1 MFFFGKSFLGS
12 KLGAAAQAKQS
23 IVQAKSEVVHKLG
36 QITSHLKSGWSDHS
50 GHHHGGHFGKDWGH
64 NSKHD
69 RDDDCDDG
77 DKGGHL
83 GGLKSLVGS
92 KAGKFGSLFQHKFGH
107 HGWNRD
113 NDDRDDDK
121 DDDCD
126 RHDRDDDKDDGKD
139 DHANHGGG
147 HGGNP
152 GWGPGGASGVNI
164 PADTSGV
171 TFHVDETDDGNV
183 NAYMYIQAEEGVDP
197 ATVNF
202 DRYMTRLKDQLAE
215 SHPDL
220 DPSTAVIK
228 ATIYSPSEGESYYY
242 FNGTEFEAVEDAQY
256 YEEFAANFGTIPDD
270 EPPAEEDEDEDPD
283 VDC

>member
-12 KLGAAAQAKQS
+12 KLGAVAQTKQS
-23 IVQAKSEVVHKLG
+23 IFQAKSEVAHKFG
-36 QITSHLKSGWSDHS
+36 KIASHLKSALPDHS

-64 NSKHD
+64 NSKND

-77 DKGGHL
+77 GKGGL
-83 GGLKSLVGS
+83 FGGLKSLVS
-92 KAGKFGSLFQHKFGH
+92 AKVGKLGSLFQHGFGH
-107 HGWNRD
+107 VGWGKGGHQHGKDDCDPRDDDRD
-113 NDDRDDDK
+113 NDKDDDK
-121 DDDCD
+121 DDPK
-126 RHDRDDDKDDGKD
+126 DDDNANDGG
-139 DHANHGGG
+139 A
-147 HGGNP
+147 GGN
-152 GWGPGGASGVNI
+152 PGGASGVSI
-164 PADTSGV
+164 PADTSGI
-171 TFHVDETDDGNV
+171 TFHVDEDDDGNV

-202 DRYMTRLKDQLAE
+202 DDYLVRLKDQLAE
-215 SHPDL
+215 NHPDL

-270 EPPAEEDEDEDPD
+270 EPAAEEEEDEDPD
-283 VDC
+283 MDC

>member
-12 KLGAAAQAKQS
+12 KLDAAAQAKQS

-77 DKGGHL
+77 GKGGL
-83 GGLKSLVGS
+83 FGGLKSLVS
-92 KAGKFGSLFQHKFGH
+92 AKVGKLGSLFQHGFGH
-107 HGWNRD
+107 VGWGKGGHGHG
-113 NDDRDDDK
+113 K
-121 DDDCD
+121 DDCD
-126 RHDRDDDKDDGKD
+126 DRDDDKDDGKD
-139 DHANHGGG
+139 DPKDDDNANDGGVS
-147 HGGNP
+147 GN
-152 GWGPGGASGVNI
+152 PGGASGVSI
-164 PADTSGV
+164 PADTSGI
-171 TFHVDETDDGNV
+171 TFHVDEDDDGNV

-202 DRYMTRLKDQLAE
+202 DDYLIRLKDQLAE